1 MRPAAFTYTRPAN
14 LADALRALAAGAVP
28 LAGGQ
33 SLLPAMRLRAAMP
46 QAVVDLAGV
55 AELSDQVVVT
65 EQLITIGARVTHCA
79 LLEQPLIASELPW
92 LHEAAQALGDVQVR
106 NLGTVLGNVCWA
118 DPRANMPVA
127 LLACDAVVTAVA
139 PSHGQPGQPGELVD
153 RIALKDFF
161 TGFRAHALNGRL
173 ATSIEFKRLVGARGH
188 YLEFS
193 RQRQDLALVN
203 VCVVRA
209 AGHARVAVGGIDPM
223 PVRLPEV
230 EAAIVDGDAA
240 DIVQA
245 LHENLVRGRHAP
257 IVDHHGSDEYKLGL
271 AVTLVK
277 RALEHCELGP

>member
-1 MRPAAFTYTRPAN
+1 MYTFDYQRPGSRDAAI
-14 LADALRALAAGAVP
+14 AAAQGEARF

-33 SLLPAMRLRAAMP
+33 SLVQAMRLRTATP

-55 AELSDQVVVT
+55 AELSEQVVVT
-65 EQLITIGARVTHCA
+65 DQLITIGARVTHGA
-79 LLEQPLIASELPW
+79 LLKHPLIASELPW
-92 LHEAAQALGDVQVR
+92 LCEAAQALGDVQVR

-139 PSHGQPGQPGELVD
+139 PSHGELVD
-153 RIALKDFF
+153 RIALSDFF

-173 ATSIEFKRLVGARGH
+173 ATSIEIKRHTGARGH

-203 VCVVRA
+203 VCVVRG

-240 DIVQA
+240 DVVHA

-257 IVDHHGSDEYKLGL
+257 VADHHGSDEYKLGL

-277 RALEHCELGP
+277 RALQHCERQA

>member
-33 SLLPAMRLRAAMP
+33 SLLPAMRLRAATP

-55 AELSDQVVVT
+55 AELSDQIVVT
-65 EQLITIGARVTHCA
+65 DALITIGARVTHCA
-79 LLEQPLIASELPW
+79 LLEHPLVATELPW
-92 LHEAAQALGDVQVR
+92 LHAAAQALGDVQVR

-118 DPRANMPVA
+118 DPRANMAVA
-127 LLACDAVVTAVA
+127 LLACDAVVSAVA
-139 PSHGQPGQPGELVD
+139 PSHGELVE
-153 RIALKDFF
+153 RVALKDFF
-161 TGFRAHALNGRL
+161 TGFRTHALHGRL
-173 ATSIEFKRLVGARGH
+173 ATSIEIKRHTDARGH

-193 RQRQDLALVN
+193 RQRQDLAVVN
-203 VCVVRA
+203 VCVVRS
-209 AGHARVAVGGIDPM
+209 AGHARVAIGGIDPM

-230 EAAIVDGDAA
+230 EAAIVGGDAA

-257 IVDHHGSDEYKLGL
+257 VVDHHGSDAYKLGL

-277 RALEHCELGP
+277 RALAHCELRP

>member
-1 MRPAAFTYTRPAN
+1 MRPAAFTYSRPAN

-33 SLLPAMRLRAAMP
+33 SLLQAMRLRAATP
-46 QAVVDLAGV
+46 RAIVDLAGV
-55 AELSDQVVVT
+55 AELSDAMTVDG
-65 EQLITIGARVTHCA
+65 ESITIGARVTHAA
-79 LLEQPLIASELPW
+79 LLEHAFVSDELPW
-92 LHEAAQALGDVQVR
+92 LRAAAHSLGDVQVR

-118 DPRANMPVA
+118 DPRANMAVA
-127 LLACDAVVTAVA
+127 LLASDALVTAVA
-139 PSHGQPGQPGELVD
+139 PSHGETVD
-153 RIALKDFF
+153 RIALGDFF
-161 TGFRAHALNGRL
+161 TGFRSHALNGRL
-173 ATSIEFKRLVGARGH
+173 ATSIELPHPRGARGA

-203 VCVVRA
+203 VCVVRG

-230 EAAIVDGDAA
+230 EAAIVDGDGA
-240 DIVQA
+240 DVVHA

-257 IVDHHGSDEYKLGL
+257 PVDHHGPDEYKLGL

-277 RALEHCELGP
+277 RALALCEASP

>member
-1 MRPAAFTYTRPAN
+1 MRPAAFTYTRPAT

-33 SLLPAMRLRAAMP
+33 SLVQAMRLRSATP
-46 QAVVDLAGV
+46 RAVVDLAGV
-55 AELSDQVVVT
+55 AELSDAISISDEV
-65 EQLITIGARVTHCA
+65 ITIGAHVTHAA
-79 LLEQPLIASELPW
+79 LLEHALVINELPW

-118 DPRANMPVA
+118 DPRANMAVA

-139 PSHGQPGQPGELVD
+139 PSHGELVD
-153 RIALKDFF
+153 RIALADFF
-161 TGFRAHALNGRL
+161 TGFRSHALNGRL
-173 ATSIEFKRLVGARGH
+173 ATSIELRRQPGARGH

-203 VCVVRA
+203 VCVVRDKRQ
-209 AGHARVAVGGIDPM
+209 ARVAVGGIDPM

-230 EAAIVDGDAA
+230 EAAIVSGDRT
-240 DIVQA
+240 DIMNA
-245 LHENLVRGRHAP
+245 LHENLTRGRHAP

-271 AVTLVK
+271 AVTLIK
-277 RALEHCELGP
+277 RALEAGEAWQ